1 MGNRIANSEKQQ
13 CSLDEC
19 AARIDCQR
27 GRMETAIA
35 ITQRRKHQNETQG
48 LFWWWCLWIL
58 VLTSLFC
65 LEQILELEASH
76 GNSDAVGELRK
87 EINYLRTHCENMES
101 EVKQKDCEIDLL
113 KKRMDDQFQM
123 HGLSNQKVDDKIK
136 VINYH
141 WNNEL
146 CFVYVSGLIVPL
158 SIRWFPT
165 RFC

>member
-1 MGNRIANSEKQQ
+1 M
-13 CSLDEC
+13 
-19 AARIDCQR
+19 
-27 GRMETAIA
+27 
-35 ITQRRKHQNETQG
+35 
-48 LFWWWCLWIL
+48 
-58 VLTSLFC
+58 
-65 LEQILELEASH
+65 EQILELEASH